1 MPDLSPPLEIS
12 SCFQRLQ
19 MVAKF
24 LWMMI
29 RPRSIT
35 SSSSAVVAS
44 HAILVG
50 SRHQARLVS
59 SVPSRMSSLLRLL
72 VFAVQSYVLSTLE
85 HLPHWLNREPFT
97 FNLDRKGTITL
108 SNHSPC
114 SLRLGPCIPGL
125 VCLVAVF
132 LPFGIASSM
141 ATIVLASLNHST
153 KSGRKVISTMSGKTN
168 FLSKSTIRPH
178 SPTPSVSTRFYR
190 SVSLGVCVNITTCDD
205 IMLNNYVNSE
215 HIYPKTIQ
223 VHIGIRMPEI
233 LNKLN
238 TSFFSWIRSFS
249 VYGLK
254 FLKDA

>member
-1 MPDLSPPLEIS
+1 
-12 SCFQRLQ
+12 

-35 SSSSAVVAS
+35 SSSWWFSSGGQPCNTRWFQAS
-44 HAILVG
+44 
-50 SRHQARLVS
+50 SSTRLVCAQQDELS
-59 SVPSRMSSLLRLL
+59 AASAGVRCAVLR
-72 VFAVQSYVLSTLE
+72 ASTLE

-114 SLRLGPCIPGL
+114 SSRLGPCIPGL

-223 VHIGIRMPEI
+223 VHIGIRMSEI

-238 TSFFSWIRSFS
+238 TSFFPEYAVLVFMDWSF
-249 VYGLK
+249 
-254 FLKDA
+254 